1 MTNLIHDAYDNY
13 PAKQKDSK
21 KTNNSLTSYEFYLS
35 ACELRTGQHGS
46 FAEAIG
52 EAYIVA
58 DKGNSQKLVDAFPEL
73 FMRGWHWVQSK
84 RMTQT
89 VESQDA

>member
-21 KTNNSLTSYEFYLS
+21 ATINYLAFYELYAAAVELS
-35 ACELRTGQHGS
+35 TGQHGS
-46 FAEAIG
+46 FAGAIG

-58 DKGNSQKLVDAFPEL
+58 DKGNSQKLVDAFPEV
-73 FMRGWHWVQSK
+73 FMRGWHFAQAK
-84 RMTQT
+84 YLNQT
-89 VESQDA
+89 ESV

>member
-21 KTNNSLTSYEFYLS
+21 KTNNSLTPYEFYLS
-35 ACELRTGQHGS
+35 ACELSTGQHGS
-46 FAEAIG
+46 FAGAIG
-52 EAYIVA
+52 DAYIVA

-73 FMRGWHWVQSK
+73 FMRGWHWVHSK
-84 RMTQT
+84 RMTQAG
-89 VESQDA
+89 ESQDA

>member
-21 KTNNSLTSYEFYLS
+21 KTNNSLTPYEFYLA

-58 DKGNSQKLVDAFPEL
+58 DKGNSQNCSMPSLRFSCVAGTGFNP
-73 FMRGWHWVQSK
+73 S
-84 RMTQT
+84 
-89 VESQDA
+89 A

>member
-1 MTNLIHDAYDNY
+1 MTNLIYDAYDNY

-21 KTNNSLTSYEFYLS
+21 TTNNSLTPYEFYLS
-35 ACELRTGQHGS
+35 ACELSTGQHGS
-46 FAEAIG
+46 FAGAIG
-52 EAYIVA
+52 DAYIVA

-84 RMTQT
+84 RINQT
-89 VESQDA
+89 ESV

>member
-13 PAKQKDSK
+13 TAKQKDSK
-21 KTNNSLTSYEFYLS
+21 KTNNSLTPYEFYLS
-35 ACELRTGQHGS
+35 ACELSTGQHGS

-52 EAYIVA
+52 DAYIVA
-58 DKGNSQKLVDAFPEL
+58 DKGNSQKLLDAFPEL

-84 RMTQT
+84 RMTQAG
-89 VESQDA
+89 ESQDA

>member
-1 MTNLIHDAYDNY
+1 M
-13 PAKQKDSK
+13 
-21 KTNNSLTSYEFYLS
+21 TNNSLTPHEFYLS
-35 ACELRTGQHGS
+35 AVELSTGQHGS

-58 DKGNSQKLVDAFPEL
+58 DSGNSQKLVDAFPEV

-84 RMTQT
+84 RINQT
-89 VESQDA
+89 ESV